1 MENLLPYNAKEINF
15 IKLFFKILLV
25 FTVIG
30 LVLFFTLPI
39 NDSVSISS
47 GEIIAESPEIEYKS
61 PFEAVLE
68 KVYVNEGDEVKK
80 GDTLAIIKNA
90 VIDKDIDNSE
100 SEIKSLSGQLL
111 SNKRNIINLDNKI
124 VFQRNKIDLNYR
136 QYNINKGK
144 TEKEIQSETNSV
156 NLYKE
161 RLGVKSKKLK
171 IDSVIYK
178 KGVISLLELRNSYDD
193 FLTYKKNVIDAQNK
207 LSQLSAR
214 LSELRNNY
222 LQEKNSISISI
233 TELEEQKENLKQ
245 SISKMEASLKKE
257 GKSFD
262 FLTNEI
268 GKRYLLSEIDGI
280 VTKVFNEK
288 QEINYIDKG
297 FQMFKISP
305 NKENFYAKAY
315 IDERDIRSLK
325 LGQDVN
331 LKLDSY
337 YYYKYGAIKGTI
349 SYIPIRKNLNE
360 PFYVN
365 VALSKKD
372 MNNLKSG
379 YTIKGDVI
387 LETIPLYKYA
397 MKKMFRKMD

>member
-15 IKLFFKILLV
+15 IKLFFKILVV

-39 NDSVSISS
+39 NDSVSFSN
-47 GEIIAESPEIEYKS
+47 GEIISENPEIEYKS

-68 KVYVNEGDEVKK
+68 KVYVKEGDKVKK
-80 GDTLAIIKNA
+80 GDTLAIINNG
-90 VIDKDIDNSE
+90 VIDKDINSTE
-100 SEIKSLSGQLL
+100 SEMKSLSGQLL
-111 SNKRNIINLDNKI
+111 SNKRNLVNLDNKI
-124 VFQRNKIDLNYR
+124 VFQRNEINLNYR
-136 QYNINKGK
+136 QYIISKGK
-144 TEKEIQSETNSV
+144 TEKEIQSETSSV
-156 NLYKE
+156 NLFKN
-161 RLGVKSKKLK
+161 RLEVKSKKLK
-171 IDSVIYK
+171 IDSLIYK

-193 FLTYKKNVIDAQNK
+193 FLTYKKNVIDAQNN
-207 LSQLSAR
+207 LSQLNAR
-214 LSELRNNY
+214 LFELENNY
-222 LQEKNSISISI
+222 LQKKNSISISI

-257 GKSFD
+257 GNSFD

-268 GKRYLLSEIDGI
+268 GKRYLLSEIDGV

-288 QEINYIDKG
+288 QEINYVDKG

-305 NKENFYAKAY
+305 NKKGFYAKAQ
-315 IDERDIRSLK
+315 IDERDIRHLK
-325 LGQDVN
+325 LGQNVN

-337 YYYKYGAIKGTI
+337 NYYKYGAIKGKI

-360 PFYVN
+360 PFYVS
-365 VALSKKD
+365 VELSNKD
-372 MNNLKSG
+372 KDNLKSG
-379 YTIKGDVI
+379 YTVRGDVI

-397 MKKMFRKMD
+397 VKKMFRKMD